1 MRGKTV
7 RTPKKRAE
15 FLAVL
20 RDGYSVHRACQAA
33 KMSRNAAYDWRN
45 ADPVF
50 AADWDA
56 AYEAGT
62 DTLED
67 ALQERATNKDTIAA
81 IFLLKGRRP
90 EKYRE
95 RVDQKLSGD
104 LNIKIMRFTDPPA
117 TK

>member
-1 MRGKTV
+1 MANKTI
-7 RTPKKRAE
+7 RTPKKREA

-20 RDGYSVHRACQAA
+20 REGYSVHRACQAA
-33 KMSRNAAYDWRN
+33 KMSRNAAYQWRG
-45 ADPVF
+45 ADEQF

-67 ALQERATNKDTIAA
+67 ALQERATDKDTTAA

-95 RVDQKLSGD
+95 RTDSRVSGD
-104 LNIKIMRFTDPPA
+104 VTVNISRFSEDKPS
-117 TK
+117 K